1 MQGAEHPTEFLVRA
15 KGRVCTFKKKKK
27 NEVKAIANVNRIFCD
42 RSGKQPRICMVTL
55 DGGGG
60 LGRCGEALQS
70 IVMGELEQFATQAC
84 SVQEKDRGSRI

>member
-1 MQGAEHPTEFLVRA
+1 
-15 KGRVCTFKKKKK
+15 
-27 NEVKAIANVNRIFCD
+27 
-42 RSGKQPRICMVTL
+42 MVTL